1 MKIVAVCPETKVVV
15 GDSPKLGEETKLSL
29 TLVEEVSTES
39 VERDKSDMVV
49 GTVDPSGRGMHVC
62 PETRVVEINSSG
74 PDEAEG
80 LVS

>member
-39 VERDKSDMVV
+39 VE
-49 GTVDPSGRGMHVC
+49 
-62 PETRVVEINSSG
+62 
-74 PDEAEG
+74 
-80 LVS
+80 